1 MTQIAGRTILRDAVI
16 GSFVASEVQ
25 YEAGVVLPRHQH
37 ATARFSVVMRGR
49 YVEECAGI
57 TSACDSGTVAFR
69 PAGALHTNRFLE
81 PTRCLTVELPNVFL
95 EVLPLEPCAVAYDRA
110 FDITEEIRR
119 EMLRRD
125 DASQLI
131 VRGLMLQLSGLL
143 QRQSKQER
151 IPVWLTT
158 ARDYL
163 RDHPIGPL
171 SRRAMAERVG
181 VHPSHLSAAFRESFG
196 CTMGHFL
203 RRRRV
208 EIAANLLRTTTQPL
222 AAIAFEAGF
231 TDQSHFA
238 RVFRRLVGRTP
249 SEFRRAAR
257 DTKN

>member
-1 MTQIAGRTILRDAVI
+1 MTQAGRTIVRDAAI
-16 GSFVASEVQ
+16 GSFTASEVQ
-25 YEAGVVLPRHQH
+25 YDAGVVLPGHHH
-37 ATARFSVVMRGR
+37 ATARFSVVMSGR

-57 TSACDSGTVAFR
+57 TSDCDSGTVAFR

-81 PTRCLTVELPNVFL
+81 RTRCLTVALPNVFRDA
-95 EVLPLEPCAVAYDRA
+95 LPLEPCAVAYDRA
-110 FDITEEIRR
+110 FDITEELRS

-125 DASQLI
+125 DVSQLI
-131 VRGLMLQLSGLL
+131 VRGLIMQLSGLL
-143 QRQSKQER
+143 QRLSKQER
-151 IPVWLTT
+151 IPVWLTI

-163 RDHPIGPL
+163 RDHPTDRL

-222 AAIAFEAGF
+222 AAIALEAGF

-238 RVFRRLVGRTP
+238 RVFRRFVGRTP
-249 SEFRRAAR
+249 SEFRRSAR
-257 DTKN
+257 HTKN